1 MVCHPRVALITALLY
16 FGHLD
21 IRSLAET
28 FKFSRRLAQ
37 QEPLKSYLVGK
48 AISRFHFCF
57 LRILTALPRR
67 LEGEISPGPSVQTDE
82 QIIGERNPVVGY
94 HAH

>member
-48 AISRFHFCF
+48 AISRFHVCF
-57 LRILTALPRR
+57 LASDGPPPPPRR
-67 LEGEISPGPSVQTDE
+67 GDLTWTVRANGRAD
-82 QIIGERNPVVGY
+82 NW
-94 HAH
+94 